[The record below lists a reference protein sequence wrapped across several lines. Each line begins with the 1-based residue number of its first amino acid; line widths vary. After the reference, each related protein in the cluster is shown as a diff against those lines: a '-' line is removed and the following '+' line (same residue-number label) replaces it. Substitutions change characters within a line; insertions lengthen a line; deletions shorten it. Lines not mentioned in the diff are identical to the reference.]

1 MLFRNMMMKYYD
13 EAGQDGAAGGGAGAG
28 DTPKTY
34 TAAEVDEMIGRRV
47 AEAIEEETKQLK
59 SKNNDLITERRKDQE
74 RVAREKARADGKLDE
89 FEQSLR
95 STFEKEKEP
104 LVAKLTALESRVLGE
119 SKKAILGGF
128 SAEFLAPE
136 SIDVIGQLVKTE
148 LDGDNIKTQFTDFAG
163 NVITTDP
170 AEFKKW
176 MAKHPAI
183 SHLMKADAA
192 SGGGAMGG
200 KSQAGGAGTLNR
212 QQFDKLDHTAR
223 KQFFAN
229 GGKLTD

>member
-1 MLFRNMMMKYYD
+1 MLFRNMWNKYYE
-13 EAGQDGAAGGGAGAG
+13 EAGDDGAAGGGAGAG

-34 TAAEVDEMIGRRV
+34 TAAEVEEM
-47 AEAIEEETKQLK
+47 TKGLK
-59 SKNNDLITERRKDQE
+59 SK
-74 RVAREKARADGKLDE
+74 LDE
-89 FEQSLR
+89 LLTEKKSASQKAKEAEAARIAAEQAAARQSGELDKFEQSLR
-95 STFEKEKEP
+95 GEFAKEKEP

-128 SAEFLAPE
+128 AADFLAPE

-148 LDGDNIKTQFTDFAG
+148 LDGDNIKTQFTDFSG

-170 AEFKKW
+170 VEFKKW

-212 QQFDKLDHTAR
+212 QQFDRLDQTAKR
-223 KQFFAN
+223 SFISN
-229 GGKLTD
+229 GGTLTD

>member
-1 MLFRNMMMKYYD
+1 MPLPNIAMKYYE

-28 DTPKTY
+28 DTQKTY
-34 TAAEVDEMIGRRV
+34 TAAEVEEM
-47 AEAIEEETKQLK
+47 TKGLK
-59 SKNNDLITERRKDQE
+59 SK
-74 RVAREKARADGKLDE
+74 LDE
-89 FEQSLR
+89 LLTEKKSASQKAKEAEQARIAAEQAAARQSGELDKFEQSLR
-95 STFEKEKEP
+95 GEFAKEKEP

-128 SAEFLAPE
+128 AADFLAPE

-200 KSQAGGAGTLNR
+200 KNSSGGAGQAKYSALKDLPVR
-212 QQFDKLDHTAR
+212 
-223 KQFFAN
+223 
-229 GGKLTD
+229 

>member
-1 MLFRNMMMKYYD
+1 MLFRNMMMKYYE
-13 EAGQDGAAGGGAGAG
+13 EAGTDGAAGGGAGAG

-34 TAAEVDEMIGRRV
+34 TAAEV
-47 AEAIEEETKQLK
+47 EALINERTNGLK
-59 SKNNDLITERRKDQE
+59 SKVDELLGEKKSAAQKAKE
-74 RVAREKARADGKLDE
+74 AEQARIAAEQAAARQSGELDK

-95 STFEKEKEP
+95 GEFAREKEP

-128 SAEFLAPE
+128 AADFLAPE

-200 KSQAGGAGTLNR
+200 KNSSGGAGQAKYSALKDLPVR
-212 QQFDKLDHTAR
+212 
-223 KQFFAN
+223 
-229 GGKLTD
+229 

>member
-1 MLFRNMMMKYYD
+1 MLFRNMWNKYYE

-34 TAAEVDEMIGRRV
+34 TQAEV
-47 AEAIEEETKQLK
+47 EALINERTNGLK
-59 SKNNDLITERRKDQE
+59 SKVDELLSEKKSAAQKAKE
-74 RVAREKARADGKLDE
+74 AEQARIAAEQAAARQSGELDK

-95 STFEKEKEP
+95 GEFAKEKEP

-128 SAEFLAPE
+128 VADFIAPE
-136 SIDVIGQLVKTE
+136 SVDVIGQLVKTE

-183 SHLMKADAA
+183 SHLIKADAA

-200 KSQAGGAGTLNR
+200 KNSSGGAGQVKYSVLKDLPVR
-212 QQFDKLDHTAR
+212 
-223 KQFFAN
+223 
-229 GGKLTD
+229 